1 MYSLQPEIYQ
11 DLAAAVAQSLSNIYY
26 FNGSVAVAD
35 GDAECRLT
43 ASLIIYRHRAGH
55 FSDETDYI
63 TDIVPVWWE
72 CRTIVDGEEVENDF
86 DFALFR
92 DVMMSL

>member
-1 MYSLQPEIYQ
+1 MYSLQPEIYC

-26 FNGSVAVAD
+26 FNGSVEHLD

-43 ASLIIYRHRAGH
+43 ASLIIYRHRAGL

-72 CRTIVDGEEVENDF
+72 CHTMVDGVEVENDF

-92 DVMMSL
+92 DAMLSL

>member
-1 MYSLQPEIYQ
+1 MYALQPEIYQ

-26 FNGSVAVAD
+26 FNGSVAVVD

-43 ASLIIYRHRAGH
+43 ATLIISRRRVGA
-55 FSDETDYI
+55 FSGETDSI
-63 TDIVPVWWE
+63 TDIVPVWWD
-72 CRTIVDGEEVENDF
+72 CRTTVDGEEVDNDF